1 MLYFS
6 FSNYRE
12 FTGRKKNSA
21 KVAQF
26 NADVE
31 KVKNMLQKR
40 AEKRA
45 ERAKRIILNAE
56 RHTLVKKAT
65 ARMFTPERAVT
76 AIRAELSASPELYA
90 NLNLQAKDVTRA
102 YLIVIGDDVCTL
114 TKVTLN
120 NDEWTL
126 RPVQSVREIV
136 KSLEQKRKL
145 VALADKAIKDGKIPP
160 YYKARTYVA
169 DLIKSVHIAD

>member
-1 MLYFS
+1 MLYFN

-12 FTGRKKNSA
+12 FTGRKNNRVKS
-21 KVAQF
+21 AQF
-26 NADVE
+26 SADVE
-31 KVKNMLQKR
+31 KVKMMLQKR

-45 ERAKRIILNAE
+45 ERARRLVASAE
-56 RHTLVKKAT
+56 RRTLVQQAN

-90 NLNLQAKDVTRA
+90 HLNIQAKDVTRA
-102 YLIVIGDDVCTL
+102 YLIVVGDNVCTL
-114 TKVTLN
+114 AKVNLN
-120 NDEWTL
+120 NNEWTL
-126 RPVQSVREIV
+126 RPVKSVRDIV

-145 VALADKAIKDGKIPP
+145 VALADKAIKNGKIAP

-169 DLIKSVHIAD
+169 DLIKSVTL

>member
-12 FTGRKKNSA
+12 FKGRKANSA
-21 KVAQF
+21 KVEQF
-26 NADVE
+26 NADIA
-31 KVKNMLQKR
+31 KMRNMLQKR

-45 ERAKRIILNAE
+45 ERAKRIITNAE
-56 RHTLVKKAT
+56 RRTLVQQAN

-90 NLNLQAKDVTRA
+90 HLNIQAKDVTRA
-102 YLIVIGDDVCTL
+102 YLIVVGDNVCTL
-114 TKVTLN
+114 AKVNLN
-120 NDEWTL
+120 NNEWTL
-126 RPVQSVREIV
+126 RPVKSVRDIV

-145 VALADKAIKDGKIPP
+145 VALADKAIKNGKIAP

-169 DLIKSVHIAD
+169 DLIKSVTL